1 MEYVGVYHDFEDWTV
16 FMQRNQ
22 DCDIVHCY
30 GFYICCTCSEEL
42 IQTINK
48 MWNVRFVWMFVKFH
62 LLPPYRK
69 TLVVTGRAAARI
81 RN

>member
-1 MEYVGVYHDFEDWTV
+1 MELVCVYHDLEDWAV

-30 GFYICCTCSEEL
+30 GLYICCTCSKEL

-48 MWNVRFVWMFVKFH
+48 MWNVRFVWMFV
-62 LLPPYRK
+62 
-69 TLVVTGRAAARI
+69 
-81 RN
+81 